1 MKKLNKLATMLTVSA
16 MLISSISPAL
26 AQIYTDV
33 PDSHWANTY
42 ITNMNKQGVIA
53 GYPDA
58 TFRPNESITREQAMV
73 MISRIMKPKESEKL
87 AALNKHK
94 TYLTGLGA
102 STWAQKD
109 IAYAIE
115 KDIIKQSDVKKFY
128 YNKKATKITRE
139 ELCIYLT
146 RVMGKEKEAQNAS
159 IIVMSFIDQQLIG
172 DAALKYV
179 YIIQNLGIVQG
190 TPDNKF
196 NPKGVVTRAAMAKM
210 LDLSYKELQKNGGNS
225 SSTGSNITKPDSTA
239 IESKEIEGKIDNI
252 LNSGKDRIHVY
263 VKTSRNKQELI
274 RVDKDADVKFGKKR
288 IDYDDLKQGYDVEI
302 TYKVIGS
309 ENVATKV
316 EMSTVEE
323 DITGTIYDVRSG
335 KIVIETE
342 DDKETYDIDDDDV
355 KIEIDGEKSRL
366 SKLEED
372 QKGVF
377 SIENG
382 EIVEIIVISKNRSVE
397 GVIKDIDYKRNKL
410 TIEDDDDEEYTYT
423 IDDDDVDI
431 EKDDDRSEFED
442 LAEGDK
448 VEISLKYDEVD
459 QIEAETIKKEIEGYI
474 TAISIDGDNSKIKIE
489 DKKNKTYEIIVDKDT
504 DIELDDDDADLY
516 DLRIGY
522 SVEVEMKGKKAE
534 TIDAEVKFK
543 EDKIEGNVYKVYDDF
558 LKLYIDKDGKKDEE
572 RDIIRVSIG
581 KNTKIIRGDDEIK
594 LKNIDR
600 DDEVIIIGTYE
611 DEDEFEAKSIIVIEY

>member
-1 MKKLNKLATMLTVSA
+1 MKKLNKLATMLTVST

-33 PDSHWANTY
+33 PNSHWANTY

-225 SSTGSNITKPDSTA
+225 SNTNNNTKPDNTA

-252 LNSGKDRIHVY
+252 LNSGKDRIHIY

-288 IDYDDLKQGYDVEI
+288 IDYDELKQGYEVEI
-302 TYKVIGS
+302 SYKVMGS
-309 ENVATKV
+309 ENIATKV
-316 EMSTVEE
+316 EMSSVEE
-323 DITGTIYDVRSG
+323 SIRGTIYDVRSG
-335 KIVIETE
+335 RIVIET
-342 DDKETYDIDDDDV
+342 DDEKETYELSDRVEVDIDG
-355 KIEIDGEKSRL
+355 KKSRE
-366 SKLEED
+366 SRLEED

-377 SIENG
+377 KIENG
-382 EIVEIIVISKNRSVE
+382 EVTEIDVISKNSSIK
-397 GVIKDIDYKRNKL
+397 GVIDKIDTKDSEIR
-410 TIEDDDDEEYTYT
+410 IETEDEKSYTYE
-423 IDDDDVDI
+423 IDEDEVDI
-431 EKDDDRSEFED
+431 EKDGDDIDFDELEED
-442 LAEGDK
+442 DE
-448 VEISLKYDEVD
+448 VVVTLKYNEVYR
-459 QIEAETIKKEIEGYI
+459 IEARMVEKEIEGYI
-474 TAISIDGDNSKIKIE
+474 TSISIDGDDSKIKVE

-504 DIELDDDDADLY
+504 DIELDNDDADLY

-522 SVEVEMKGKKAE
+522 SVEIEMKGKKAE

-558 LKLYIDKDGKKDEE
+558 LKLYLDKDGKRDED
-572 RDIIRVSIG
+572 RDTIRVSIG

>member
-1 MKKLNKLATMLTVSA
+1 MKKLNKLATMLTVST

-33 PDSHWANTY
+33 PNSHWANTY

-225 SSTGSNITKPDSTA
+225 SNTNNNTKPDNTA

-252 LNSGKDRIHVY
+252 LNSGKDRIHIY

-288 IDYDDLKQGYDVEI
+288 IDYDELKQGYEVEI
-302 TYKVIGS
+302 SYKVMGS
-309 ENVATKV
+309 ENIATKV
-316 EMSTVEE
+316 EMSSVEE
-323 DITGTIYDVRSG
+323 SIRGTIYDVRSG
-335 KIVIETE
+335 RIVIET
-342 DDKETYDIDDDDV
+342 DDEKETYELSDRVEVDIDG
-355 KIEIDGEKSRL
+355 KKSRE
-366 SKLEED
+366 SRLEED

-377 SIENG
+377 KIENG
-382 EIVEIIVISKNRSVE
+382 EVTEIDVISKNSSIK
-397 GVIKDIDYKRNKL
+397 GVIDKIDTKDSEIR
-410 TIEDDDDEEYTYT
+410 IETEDEKSYTYE
-423 IDDDDVDI
+423 IDEDEVDI
-431 EKDDDRSEFED
+431 EKDGDDIDFDELEED
-442 LAEGDK
+442 DE
-448 VEISLKYDEVD
+448 VVVTLKYNEVYR
-459 QIEAETIKKEIEGYI
+459 IEARMVEKEIEGYI
-474 TAISIDGDNSKIKIE
+474 TSISIDGDDSKIKVE

-504 DIELDDDDADLY
+504 DIELDNDDADLY

-522 SVEVEMKGKKAE
+522 SVEIEMKGKKAE
-534 TIDAEVKFK
+534 TIEAEVKFK

-558 LKLYIDKDGKKDEE
+558 LKLYLDKDGKRDED
-572 RDIIRVSIG
+572 RDTIRVSIG

>member
-1 MKKLNKLATMLTVSA
+1 MKKLNKLATMLTVST

-33 PDSHWANTY
+33 PNSHWANTY

-225 SSTGSNITKPDSTA
+225 SNTNNNTKPDNTA

-252 LNSGKDRIHVY
+252 LNSGKDRIHIY

-288 IDYDDLKQGYDVEI
+288 IDYDELKQGYEVEI
-302 TYKVIGS
+302 SYKVMGS
-309 ENVATKV
+309 ENIATKV
-316 EMSTVEE
+316 EMSSVEE
-323 DITGTIYDVRSG
+323 SIRGTIYDVRSG
-335 KIVIETE
+335 RIVIET
-342 DDKETYDIDDDDV
+342 DDEKETYELSDRVEVDIDG
-355 KIEIDGEKSRL
+355 KKSRE
-366 SKLEED
+366 SRLEED

-377 SIENG
+377 KIENG
-382 EIVEIIVISKNRSVE
+382 EVTEIDVISKNSSIK
-397 GVIKDIDYKRNKL
+397 GVIDKIDTKDSEIR
-410 TIEDDDDEEYTYT
+410 IETEDEKSYTYE
-423 IDDDDVDI
+423 IDEDEVDI
-431 EKDDDRSEFED
+431 EKDGDDIDFDELEED
-442 LAEGDK
+442 DE
-448 VEISLKYDEVD
+448 VVVTLKYNEVYR
-459 QIEAETIKKEIEGYI
+459 IEARMVEKEIEGYI
-474 TAISIDGDNSKIKIE
+474 TSISIDGDNSKIKVE

-504 DIELDDDDADLY
+504 DIELDNDDADLY

-522 SVEVEMKGKKAE
+522 SVEIEMKGKKAE

-558 LKLYIDKDGKKDEE
+558 LKLYLDKDGKRDED
-572 RDIIRVSIG
+572 RDTIRVSIG

>member
-1 MKKLNKLATMLTVSA
+1 MKKLNKLATMLTVST

-33 PDSHWANTY
+33 PNSHWANTY

-210 LDLSYKELQKNGGNS
+210 LDLSYKELQKNGGTS
-225 SSTGSNITKPDSTA
+225 SSTNNNTKPDNTK

-252 LNSGKDRIHVY
+252 LNSGKDRIHIY

-288 IDYDDLKQGYDVEI
+288 IDYDELKQGYEVEI
-302 TYKVIGS
+302 SYKVMGS
-309 ENVATKV
+309 ENIATKV
-316 EMSTVEE
+316 EMSSVEE
-323 DITGTIYDVRSG
+323 SIRGTIYDVRSG
-335 KIVIETE
+335 RIVIET
-342 DDKETYDIDDDDV
+342 DDEKETYELSDRVEVDIDG
-355 KIEIDGEKSRL
+355 KESRE
-366 SKLEED
+366 SRLEED

-377 SIENG
+377 KIENG
-382 EIVEIIVISKNRSVE
+382 EVTEIDVISKNSSIK
-397 GVIKDIDYKRNKL
+397 GVIDKIDTKDSEIR
-410 TIEDDDDEEYTYT
+410 IETEDEKSYTYE
-423 IDDDDVDI
+423 IDEDEVDI
-431 EKDDDRSEFED
+431 EKDGDDVDFDELEED
-442 LAEGDK
+442 DE
-448 VEISLKYDEVD
+448 VVVTLKYNEVYR
-459 QIEAETIKKEIEGYI
+459 IEARMVEKEIEGYI
-474 TAISIDGDNSKIKIE
+474 TSISIDGDDSKIKVE

-504 DIELDDDDADLY
+504 DIELDNDDADLY

-522 SVEVEMKGKKAE
+522 SVEIEMKGKKAE
-534 TIDAEVKFK
+534 TIEAEVKFK

-558 LKLYIDKDGKKDEE
+558 LKLYLDKDGKRDED
-572 RDIIRVSIG
+572 RDRIRVSIG